1 MKRTR
6 RQTRK
11 KQTRRRKRG
20 GTKIGQGAS
29 GKIYYP
35 AIPCNDLDT
44 SDYVSKVFRNKSEF
58 NELKYEIIDT
68 LSILAK
74 IDPKQE
80 YFLYP
85 IFCESFG
92 DLSDEN
98 KKDGI
103 TEDNKVYSY
112 LTKKGGK
119 SVETI
124 LLEKM
129 EFMMSYDEK
138 LKILKPIVAEAIRL
152 NTILT
157 EAGLQHNDFHPGN
170 IVMMPDNSYR
180 IIDFD
185 RVGRYDKSD
194 PSRDII
200 DFVESSSALM
210 DIDYDDEV
218 KKDLLPKRIRLRQER
233 LVLPQQT
240 K

>member
-1 MKRTR
+1 MKQTR
-6 RQTRK
+6 RQTRR

-20 GTKIGQGAS
+20 GTKIGKGAS
-29 GKIYYP
+29 GNIYYP

-44 SDYVSKVFRNKSEF
+44 SQYVSKVFSNKYEF
-58 NELKYEIIDT
+58 NKLKYEISDSLST
-68 LSILAK
+68 LVK

-112 LTKKGGK
+112 LVKKGGK

-129 EFMMSYDEK
+129 KFMMSYDEK
-138 LKILKPIVAEAIRL
+138 LKFLKPIVAEAIRL

-157 EAGLQHNDFHPGN
+157 KAGLQHNDFHPGN
-170 IVMMPDNSYR
+170 LVIMPDNSYR
-180 IIDFD
+180 VIDFD
-185 RVGRYDKSD
+185 RVGRYDKSV
-194 PSRDII
+194 PSKDII

-210 DIDYDDEV
+210 DIEYDDEV
-218 KKDLLPKRIRLRQER
+218 KTDLL
-233 LVLPQQT
+233 V
-240 K
+240 